1 MITKSLSAQRAK
13 KKRNFT
19 KDYAKPWQFKKY
31 EQMKLG
37 EHLQIDH
44 MTVRHNGVMVKHFQ
58 AWERKSKYIGAQIYT
73 NASSKSA
80 SPKKNGG
87 VERGNRIFREEFYA
101 KPSLAGSLGA
111 IRNDLKDAVAKYNDY
126 RPHFSLAGLTPLA

>member
-1 MITKSLSAQRAK
+1 
-13 KKRNFT
+13 
-19 KDYAKPWQFKKY
+19 
-31 EQMKLG
+31 MKLG
-37 EHLQIDH
+37 EHVQIDH

-80 SPKKNGG
+80 RKFLLELIEQAPFEILSIQVDGGSEFMAEFEDACRQLNIPLYVLPPASPKKNGG

-101 KPSLAGSLGA
+101 KPSLPDSLGA
-111 IRNDLKDAVAKYNDY
+111 IRNDL
-126 RPHFSLAGLTPLA
+126 